1 MSGDI
6 RSTHSNNCSTA
17 STEPHG
23 ILKVAEVL
31 ADTRATLNIRLQ
43 LMSEISKISTIRED
57 IVPVIPVQAAAVIHD
72 AQTQGMNTAQTLLA
86 TKMAISRLAA
96 MPIVTA
102 TMISQAL
109 ENLSG
114 ELPQI
119 PQLAT
124 PLLIILQ
131 KIQEQTTSVLDR
143 SLMLAV
149 RPSSPDNPSLFIAL
163 REFISQTAG
172 LPLAQNARAAATEM
186 LTLIESQLVIN
197 LHALTA
203 GLPMRVF
210 VPMYRNGKYEIAE
223 FSYEA
228 QGENSRRLNHFR
240 LKLRTQT
247 LGDLTVSGAE
257 LDKRLQIAF
266 HTATPESAKKLQ
278 DNFPHL
284 REKLERK
291 EYSIMGLTA
300 GVGKPADKQNL
311 PTSGASSISIST

>member
-1 MSGDI
+1 
-6 RSTHSNNCSTA
+6 
-17 STEPHG
+17 
-23 ILKVAEVL
+23 
-31 ADTRATLNIRLQ
+31 
-43 LMSEISKISTIRED
+43 MSEISKISTIRED
-57 IVPVIPVQAAAVIHD
+57 IAPVIPVQAAAIIHD

-86 TKMAISRLAA
+86 AKMAISRLAA

-109 ENLSG
+109 EHLSG

-119 PQLAT
+119 PQLAS
-124 PLLIILQ
+124 PLLVILQ
-131 KIQEQTTSVLDR
+131 KFHEHTTTVLDR
-143 SLMLAV
+143 SLMLTV
-149 RPSSPDNPSLFIAL
+149 RQSSPDTPSFFIAL
-163 REFISQTAG
+163 REFIAQTAG
-172 LPLAQNARAAATEM
+172 LPHAQSAHAAATEM

-203 GLPMRVF
+203 GLPMRMF
-210 VPMYRNGKYEIAE
+210 VPLYRNGKYETVE
-223 FSYEA
+223 LSYDP
-228 QGENSRRLNHFR
+228 QGEHPRRLNHFR
-240 LKLRTQT
+240 LKLRTAS
-247 LGDLTVSGAE
+247 LGELSVSGAE

-266 HTATPESAKKLQ
+266 HTATPEAAKKLH

-311 PTSGASSISIST
+311 PTSGTSSISIST